1 MKILVLNSGSSS
13 QKACLYEIGS
23 TLPDHPPTCLWEGKV
38 EFGGGTAAIAVK
50 NSQGV
55 TQKEQIQ
62 ISSREQAV
70 RRLLST
76 LRDGR
81 VRALASVSEIDV
93 VGHRVVHGGPH
104 FEEPVTVTPRYARPL
119 PAWPRLHR
127 CIFAP
132 KWRGWR
138 LSRVFWDPFLRS
150 PFSVPVFLA

>member
-50 NSQGV
+50 NSRGV

-70 RRLLST
+70 RRLLNT
-76 LRDGR
+76 LSDGR
-81 VRALASVSEIDV
+81 VRALASVDRKSTRLNSSHSQIS
-93 VGHRVVHGGPH
+93 
-104 FEEPVTVTPRYARPL
+104 YA
-119 PAWPRLHR
+119 
-127 CIFAP
+127 
-132 KWRGWR
+132 
-138 LSRVFWDPFLRS
+138 VFCLKKKKNT
-150 PFSVPVFLA
+150 